1 MHEPH
6 DITNPPPL
14 ADAPSL
20 PRVWL
25 RRGLL
30 AVAIFLLL
38 TAGAATLAGFN
49 GRQGWRWELLCH
61 FRVQYFWGLA
71 ASFAMFAFLRHWF
84 LAATAAVLAAANLA
98 LIVPL
103 YFGPSDSPPAGSR
116 VRVLSLNVHFL
127 NRDFERTLALIR
139 NERPD
144 VVFLMEFTPAWAE
157 AMQVLKADYPYS
169 HEIPRHSPAGVALFS
184 RHEITDLEVHELHD
198 VRLPT
203 LIAGIT
209 TPQGRLTLVGTHP
222 SSPGSAKHF
231 DARNRQLAEVA
242 KLAAERS
249 GPVVLIGD
257 LNTTG
262 WSPYFHDLLQVSQL
276 RDSRLGYGVEPTWP
290 WFPLP
295 LRIPIDHCLVSRE
308 ISVAD
313 RRVGPAV
320 GSDHRPLV
328 LDLSF

>member
-1 MHEPH
+1 MRCPQPKVRRSRAPRPGPDDVHRGTLGWNRSTWVFRKRAGELLWNRYLKRKLDAMGTMHEPH

-103 YFGPSDSPPAGSR
+103 YFGPSDSPPAVVVCGFCRSMCISSIAISSARSR
-116 VRVLSLNVHFL
+116 
-127 NRDFERTLALIR
+127 
-139 NERPD
+139 
-144 VVFLMEFTPAWAE
+144 
-157 AMQVLKADYPYS
+157 
-169 HEIPRHSPAGVALFS
+169 
-184 RHEITDLEVHELHD
+184 
-198 VRLPT
+198 
-203 LIAGIT
+203 
-209 TPQGRLTLVGTHP
+209 
-222 SSPGSAKHF
+222 
-231 DARNRQLAEVA
+231 
-242 KLAAERS
+242 
-249 GPVVLIGD
+249 
-257 LNTTG
+257 
-262 WSPYFHDLLQVSQL
+262 
-276 RDSRLGYGVEPTWP
+276 
-290 WFPLP
+290 
-295 LRIPIDHCLVSRE
+295 
-308 ISVAD
+308 
-313 RRVGPAV
+313 
-320 GSDHRPLV
+320 
-328 LDLSF
+328 